1 MASEQIKDICDRLLK
16 MFESGEFPPAAA
28 RTVISRMA
36 GDERPSSKWSF
47 CNQLIMLLSGTED
60 ARGFRQWR
68 EAGRNVDKGAKAI
81 YILVPLTRRTRI
93 VVTDNDSGESR
104 EETIHIIRGFRTA
117 PVFRYEDTEGEPL
130 PADKYL
136 PPQLPPLYNV
146 AQHFG
151 MVRYYPICGG
161 ALGSCSS
168 SGTITLHS
176 HDVDVFFHELAH
188 LVHGTIRQL
197 KPGQDTEQELV
208 AEMVSVTL
216 CELYGM
222 QGYQWQGWSYMSHYV
237 NEDAVAT
244 LRAIGSVLNEVEAVI
259 SKILAVDSQLSL
271 TLADVG

>member
-68 EAGRNVDKGAKAI
+68 EAGRNVAKGAKAI

-130 PADKYL
+130 PADGYL

-151 MVRYYPICGG
+151 MVRYQAMRG
-161 ALGSCSS
+161 AILGSCSR
-168 SGTITLHS
+168 SGTITLYS

-188 LVHGTIRQL
+188 LVHGTIKPL
-197 KPGQDTEQELV
+197 VPGQDAEQELV
-208 AEMVSVTL
+208 AEMVSCVL
-216 CELYGM
+216 CELYGF
-222 QGYQWQGWSYMSHYV
+222 QGYQWQGWKYMQSYVSD
-237 NEDAVAT
+237 EPLAT
-244 LRAIGSVLNEVEAVI
+244 LRAIGSILHDVETVI
-259 SKILAVDSQLSL
+259 GKILAVNAQISRVKMS
-271 TLADVG
+271 V